1 MFIVAL
7 KHTDGRTICLQWSM
21 QSFIVEYPISWK
33 QHEES
38 FFSGIIRQPQTKT
51 FFHLLL
57 FNYVW
62 LFMSFQAAEKA
73 LKAMQYNVDANKK
86 TKDHNLFQ
94 NCCDFDD
101 HELTQLAGQLE
112 GLVVNSAHMRYPDAM
127 SYPKIPNDVYTVQ
140 KAEKALDLARDILE
154 RVKVELT

>member
-1 MFIVAL
+1 MSIVAL

-21 QSFIVEYPISWK
+21 QSFIVAYPISWK

-73 LKAMQYNVDANKK
+73 LKAMQYIMW
-86 TKDHNLFQ
+86 
-94 NCCDFDD
+94 
-101 HELTQLAGQLE
+101 TQTRRRTTTICVKIAMILMTMDYPSQRVNWKVLQLI
-112 GLVVNSAHMRYPDAM
+112 LH
-127 SYPKIPNDVYTVQ
+127 TC
-140 KAEKALDLARDILE
+140 DILTLCHTPRYQMTCIQQKRQRRPWTQQE
-154 RVKVELT
+154 TFWRE